1 MVGFYGGFG
10 SQWVG
15 VGCGV
20 FLGVGWL
27 AVAYGGGATHGLP

>member
-1 MVGFYGGFG
+1 MVGLCGGFG

-20 FLGVGWL
+20 FLGGLWGG
-27 AVAYGGGATHGLP
+27 VAHGGGATHGLP